1 MDKTKIDDF
10 ELVFI
15 EIFLNSYNLETIK
28 IRKLYFIK
36 KLLIKFLFRL

>member
-15 EIFLNSYNLETIK
+15 EIFLNSYTLENIK
-28 IRKLYFIK
+28 IKKLYFLK
-36 KLLIKFLFRL
+36 KLLIKFILR

>member
-15 EIFLNSYNLETIK
+15 EIFLNSYNLENIK
-28 IRKLYFIK
+28 IKKLYFLK
-36 KLLIKFLFRL
+36 KLLIKFILR